1 MGDCYEPS
9 PLISWV
15 HEEVPFIQIGFNNSG
30 RGTENLIDS
39 LDEGLA
45 SYYDYFV
52 VSAHLKQ
59 YYIDGVCIYMEIWT

>member
-9 PLISWV
+9 LLINWV
-15 HEEVPFIQIGFNNSG
+15 HEEVPFVQIGFNNSG
-30 RGTENLIDS
+30 RGAEDLIDS

-52 VSAHLKQ
+52 VSAH
-59 YYIDGVCIYMEIWT
+59 IDGVCACMGTGT